1 MNHIG
6 TKTYETER
14 LILRPFVER
23 DAKSVFENW
32 ASDDEVT
39 KYLTWPTH
47 QNVEASLGYV
57 RYCIQQ
63 YSNPSCYQWGIEVK
77 NTHKLI
83 GNISVVSFIEE
94 LECMELGW
102 VIGKKYWGNGYVP
115 EAATKVLDIL
125 FDEVGANC
133 VYARHDVNNS
143 KSGRVMQKIGMK
155 YEGILRQFEKNNQGI
170 VDCARYS
177 MIKSDRLKY

>member
-14 LILRPFVER
+14 LIIRPFVEN

-39 KYLTWPTH
+39 KYLTWSSH

-63 YSNPSCYQWGIEVK
+63 Y
-77 NTHKLI
+77 LI
-83 GNISVVSFIEE
+83 HRIISGE
-94 LECMELGW
+94 L
-102 VIGKKYWGNGYVP
+102 N
-115 EAATKVLDIL
+115 
-125 FDEVGANC
+125 
-133 VYARHDVNNS
+133 
-143 KSGRVMQKIGMK
+143 
-155 YEGILRQFEKNNQGI
+155 
-170 VDCARYS
+170 
-177 MIKSDRLKY
+177 